1 VFKLRKLAALFV
13 APLALL
19 FVNIF
24 STPASADSTT
34 DYNNKVAAAQAH
46 LADLQQQLQTA
57 QENLASWQNSSN
69 AQADQING
77 AQTTAT
83 QAKDALETAA
93 ADYAAK
99 KTVYDALYA
108 QEQIAERQVA
118 QAVAA
123 LNVASDAVDSTYISY
138 QNAMAASDAAQAAVT
153 QAQNDYNTK
162 LITSGGQVNAG
173 LVAGGQANAGLV
185 VDVYTNISRLG
196 NPPSR
201 STTAYTFCKTV
212 VLPNIDYNWGGGDI
226 FGCGGDFVMLHYH
239 GYITYS
245 TSGRV
250 YFQAQADDGFYM
262 QINGSQII
270 NDWSLKGCSAN
281 STGSFAFK
289 ANTPYSID
297 AWYYEWGGGACST
310 LQGLPSGGSWGTVP
324 AAQFT
329 QQATVTQTKNPALK
343 VILDQKTAL
352 YVQAVAV
359 EENANQVY
367 LNAQNQY
374 DGCWL
379 AYVAQGQN
387 LSAQKNQ
394 LNNQGN
400 AVADAE
406 GNWQGA
412 SDDKAI
418 ADANLLDLRNKY
430 NSVFKAIQNAN
441 DQVDSLV
448 TAVEKAQAD
457 LQAIPLPSAQ
467 SMRVGKRSNVRVLAD
482 GAYTPRGLFTPTPK

>member
-1 VFKLRKLAALFV
+1 MRGVRKYAALFV
-13 APLALL
+13 LPLSALL
-19 FVNIF
+19 LLGIA
-24 STPASADSTT
+24 SPALADSTT

-46 LADLQQQLQTA
+46 LADLQQQLQAA

-83 QAKDALETAA
+83 QAKDALAAAA

-99 KTVYDALYA
+99 KVAYDALYA
-108 QEQIAERQVA
+108 QEQIAEGQVA

-123 LNVASDAVDSTYISY
+123 LNAASDAVDGTYASY
-138 QNAMAASDAAQAAVT
+138 QAAMAASDAAQAAVA

-162 LITSGGQVNAG
+162 LITN
-173 LVAGGQANAGLV
+173 GGQANAGLV

-201 STTAYTFCKTV
+201 STTAYTYCKTI

-226 FGCGGDFVMLHYH
+226 FGCGGDYVMLHYH
-239 GYITYS
+239 GYILYS

-262 QINGSQII
+262 QINGTQII

-289 ANTPYSID
+289 ANTPYAID

-310 LQGLPSGGSWGTVP
+310 LQAQPSNGSWGVVP

-329 QQATVTQTKNPALK
+329 QQATVTQTKDPALK
-343 VILDQKTAL
+343 AVLDQKTAL
-352 YVQAVAV
+352 YVQAVAA
-359 EENANQVY
+359 EEQANQSY
-367 LNAQNQY
+367 LAAQNQY
-374 DGCWL
+374 DTNWL
-379 AYVAQGQN
+379 AYVAQGQS
-387 LSAQKNQ
+387 LANQ
-394 LNNQGN
+394 RGQLTAQGN
-400 AVADAE
+400 VVASCEAV
-406 GNWQGA
+406 WQGA
-412 SDDKAI
+412 SDAKAV
-418 ADANLLDLRNKY
+418 ADANLLDLRNQY

-441 DQVDSLV
+441 DQVDALV
-448 TAVEKAQAD
+448 AAVEKAQAD

-467 SMRVGKRSNVRVLAD
+467 SMRVGKRTNVHVLAD
-482 GAYTPRGLFTPTPK
+482 GAFVPRGLFTPTPK

>member
-1 VFKLRKLAALFV
+1 MRSVRKYAALFV
-13 APLALL
+13 LPLSALL
-19 FVNIF
+19 LLGIT
-24 STPASADSTT
+24 SPALADSTT

-83 QAKDALETAA
+83 QAKDALAAAA

-99 KTVYDALYA
+99 KAAYDALYA
-108 QEQIAERQVA
+108 QEQIAETQVA

-123 LNVASDAVDSTYISY
+123 VNSASDAVDGTYASY
-138 QNAMAASDAAQAAVT
+138 QAAMAASDAAQAAVT
-153 QAQNDYNTK
+153 QATNDYNTK
-162 LITSGGQVNAG
+162 LITN
-173 LVAGGQANAGLV
+173 GGQANAGLV

-239 GYITYS
+239 GYISYS

-250 YFQAQADDGFYM
+250 YFRAQADDGFYM
-262 QINGSQII
+262 QINGTQII
-270 NDWSLKGCSAN
+270 NDWSLKGCSSN
-281 STGSFAFK
+281 TMGSFAFK
-289 ANTPYSID
+289 ASTPYAID
-297 AWYYEWGGGACST
+297 AWFYEWNGGACST
-310 LQGLPSGGSWGTVP
+310 LQSQPSGGSWGTVP

-329 QQATVTQTKNPALK
+329 QQATVTQTKDPALK
-343 VILDQKTAL
+343 AILDQKTAL
-352 YVQAVAV
+352 YVQAVAA
-359 EENANQVY
+359 EEQANQTY
-367 LNAQNQY
+367 LAAQNQY

-379 AYVAQGQN
+379 AYVAQGQS
-387 LSAQKNQ
+387 LSVQKNN

-418 ADANLLDLRNKY
+418 ADANLLDLRNQY
-430 NSVFKAIQNAN
+430 TSVFKAIQNAN

-448 TAVEKAQAD
+448 AAVEKAQAD

-467 SMRVGKRSNVRVLAD
+467 SMRINKRTNVHVLAD
-482 GAYTPRGLFTPTPK
+482 GAFVPRGFFTPTPK